1 MKKILILFAHPA
13 FTRSKI
19 NASLRSAV
27 ENLDNVTLH
36 DLYSS
41 YPDFLIDVQH
51 EQQLCQS
58 HDVIIFQHPFYWYS
72 TPSLLKEWCDLV
84 LEHDWAYGSKGQA
97 LQGKYFFQVLTA
109 GGSDSTYKPEG
120 LNMFTITELTS
131 PFRATANLCGMH
143 WLPPFAIL
151 GIHRGLSPEKVNRHA
166 EEYRQAL
173 IAIRDEMLDLE
184 KIQLGSYLNSDLNNC
199 IRRVG

>member
-1 MKKILILFAHPA
+1 ME
-13 FTRSKI
+13 T
-19 NASLRSAV
+19 
-27 ENLDNVTLH
+27 LDNVTLH

-41 YPDFLIDVQH
+41 YPDFLIDVGH

-97 LQGKYFFQVLTA
+97 LHGKYFFQVLTA
-109 GGSDSTYKPEG
+109 GGSDSTYKSEG
-120 LNMFTITELTS
+120 ANLFTITELTS
-131 PFRATANLCGMH
+131 PLRATANLCGMQ

-151 GIHRGLSPEKVNRHA
+151 GIHRGLSHEKVNRHA
-166 EEYRQAL
+166 EDYRQAL
-173 IAIRDEMLDLE
+173 IAIRDDRLDLE
-184 KIQLGSYLNSDLNNC
+184 KVRHETYLNSDLSNC